1 MEIKLAREMGFCFGV
16 RKAIQLVEKEAQGR
30 GANPHI
36 TTFGQLVHNPVVV
49 NHMEKL
55 GVGNV
60 DTREMDRV
68 RGGTIAFTAH
78 GVAPQVIEEARARG
92 LEVLDATCPLVT
104 LIQQSAR
111 EMVDQGFKVIV
122 YGDKNHPEVK
132 SIVGWAG
139 KDTVAT
145 MDFNDIKDMRPPKR
159 LGIVSQSTQI
169 LEHFKHFVAEVND
182 QFLGKT
188 KEIKVHNTICAPTTH
203 LQSSAQELAQEC
215 QVMVVIG
222 GKKSANTAH
231 LRDIC
236 EAEGARTYKIE
247 GPDELEPAWFEG
259 VQTVGV
265 TAGAST
271 PDESIEAVV
280 ARLKAIDL
288 LRQVQENKN

>member
-60 DTREMDRV
+60 DTREMDQV

-111 EMVDQGFKVIV
+111 DMVEQGFKVIV

-132 SIVGWAG
+132 SIVG
-139 KDTVAT
+139 
-145 MDFNDIKDMRPPKR
+145 
-159 LGIVSQSTQI
+159 LG
-169 LEHFKHFVAEVND
+169 
-182 QFLGKT
+182 
-188 KEIKVHNTICAPTTH
+188 
-203 LQSSAQELAQEC
+203 
-215 QVMVVIG
+215 
-222 GKKSANTAH
+222 
-231 LRDIC
+231 R
-236 EAEGARTYKIE
+236 
-247 GPDELEPAWFEG
+247 
-259 VQTVGV
+259 
-265 TAGAST
+265 
-271 PDESIEAVV
+271 
-280 ARLKAIDL
+280 
-288 LRQVQENKN
+288 